1 MDETVVESE
10 EAGTAPDEVVA
21 ISVEDTGV
29 SLDAVS
35 SSVEETVETSGE
47 EDMPVEIAWDTS
59 VEVVS
64 ISVEDGALEQTSV
77 SAGEMAWR

>member
-1 MDETVVESE
+1 VDETVVESE